1 MTPSEIQAFRK
12 RRLKEAI
19 DKFFGSNVALAKRL
33 KNKDG
38 EPLKDGSY
46 IGHMLK
52 AEGEP
57 GSRPIDEDR
66 VREIEGL
73 LPSLRG
79 WFTLLDDAR
88 QVMIRTNS
96 SIQTFTGHP
105 SSVTNTLRAPVI
117 AWSRLGMELKLPN
130 DQVPAEAQ
138 IPVPE
143 EASSAC
149 KWVVVERDHPRFG
162 LRAGYKVAL
171 ESDLAGHDFRDNE
184 LYLFKT
190 LNGQFFL
197 AEYRTLAIGF
207 EAIPDSGPPLESVRH
222 GIEVAA
228 IHKGTWK

>member
-1 MTPSEIQAFRK
+1 MSTDVQYLLMS
-12 RRLKEAI
+12 L
-19 DKFFGSNVALAKRL
+19 GSRVRDWRTFYNWTLDNLADRSGVERGTISAMENRDSQRSTFAGALAKAF
-33 KNKDG
+33 G
-38 EPLKDGSY
+38 
-46 IGHMLK
+46 ITT
-52 AEGEP
+52 
-57 GSRPIDEDR
+57 DE
-66 VREIEGL
+66 
-73 LPSLRG
+73 
-79 WFTLLDDAR
+79 LLDPAVEPSNR
-88 QVMIRTNS
+88 IS
-96 SIQTFTGHP
+96 SQRNADNTGHSDHFTVNT
-105 SSVTNTLRAPVI
+105 SSVTKTTRAPVI
-117 AWSRLGMELKLPN
+117 AWSRLGMELKLRN

-171 ESDLAGHDFRDNE
+171 EPQLEGHTCRDNE

-190 LNGQFFL
+190 MNGQFFL
-197 AEYRTLAIGF
+197 AEYRTLAVGF